1 MTNPHILLVESDV
14 LVRKPLAEYLRDCGY
29 KVVEALNTDEAVEV
43 LTTGSA
49 AIGIVLAD
57 VSSPGK
63 IDGFGLA
70 RWMRSNGIDAKI
82 ILAGTVQKAAAKAQD
97 LCEDGPLLSKPYDH
111 SLLLNRIKS
120 EVAARARNGTPEPG
134 I

>member
-29 KVVEALNTDEAVEV
+29 KVVEALNTDEAVDL
-43 LTTGSA
+43 LTTGNP

-63 IDGFGLA
+63 VDGFGLA
-70 RWMRSNGIDAKI
+70 HWIRSKGIDAKI
-82 ILAGTVQKAAAKAQD
+82 ILAGNVQKAAAKAQD

-120 EVAARARNGTPEPG
+120 EVAARARNGKPEPN

>member
-43 LTTGSA
+43 LTTVNA

-70 RWMRSNGIDAKI
+70 NWMRSSARTARCCRSPTITRFCSIASKAKWRREREMERRS
-82 ILAGTVQKAAAKAQD
+82 LA
-97 LCEDGPLLSKPYDH
+97 
-111 SLLLNRIKS
+111 S
-120 EVAARARNGTPEPG
+120 EVGVEREEQTMDCEEKARLVGD
-134 I
+134 